1 MAGRKSAGCKN
12 LLAMQVKK
20 GKKAVK

>member
-1 MAGRKSAGCKN
+1 MAIQKSAGCKN